1 MAHAAEEP
9 IIDPDDPT
17 DTRRLWTERPIVIEL
32 AERAIEQR
40 LGVETTFTVYD
51 KHLYELDGFKC
62 ILGDAIVGHLVRG
75 DNPAAETMVDIPNI
89 AVRIRHQEPYAP
101 LLNLTIKEMTR
112 GGPHAIRLV
121 YCLGDDLIIFCVT
134 LDFAEERLHFSL
146 FTDIGYQDD
155 GSAEAAEMIAEV
167 LRFQGDLGGNG
178 QLQIV
183 DADTGQL
190 ISRKDAYMPVNM
202 FFGPESSDALIARW
216 KWLAGRRRVSDTQFQ
231 TEMERWAQSYS
242 VSINISPQT
251 GAARARNIDAAKI
264 AP

>member
-1 MAHAAEEP
+1 
-9 IIDPDDPT
+9 
-17 DTRRLWTERPIVIEL
+17 
-32 AERAIEQR
+32 
-40 LGVETTFTVYD
+40 
-51 KHLYELDGFKC
+51 
-62 ILGDAIVGHLVRG
+62 
-75 DNPAAETMVDIPNI
+75 
-89 AVRIRHQEPYAP
+89 
-101 LLNLTIKEMTR
+101 MTR

-121 YCLGDDLIIFCVT
+121 YCLGDDLIIFRVT